1 MSAIVM
7 VDVTQLTEVFGH
19 VLKQIVK
26 ILVIQA
32 VLTIVQVAVV
42 LIAQVVA
49 DGQ

>member
-7 VDVTQLTEVFGH
+7 EAVMQLTEVSGH

-42 LIAQVVA
+42 LIVRVVA